1 MRSSILGDHG
11 SILLT
16 DDKGWNSADS
26 ILLLE
31 LVGHGRVVLTGQPVA
46 VGLLHVGQHVLGGTV
61 RGDEHDLHA
70 GLVHLVVEVL
80 EHRGELAAGRTP
92 VGGEVVQNQ
101 FGAGQSVI
109 SGYGGAVGLD
119 QSGAGETVPV

>member
-1 MRSSILGDHG
+1 MRSSILGDYG

-16 DDKGWNSADS
+16 DDEGWNSAYS

-61 RGDEHDLHA
+61 RGNEHDLHA

-92 VGGEVVQNQ
+92 VGGEVVQNKVRIRQ
-101 FGAGQSVI
+101 GAI
-109 SGYGGAVGLD
+109 SGHRGA
-119 QSGAGETVPV
+119 